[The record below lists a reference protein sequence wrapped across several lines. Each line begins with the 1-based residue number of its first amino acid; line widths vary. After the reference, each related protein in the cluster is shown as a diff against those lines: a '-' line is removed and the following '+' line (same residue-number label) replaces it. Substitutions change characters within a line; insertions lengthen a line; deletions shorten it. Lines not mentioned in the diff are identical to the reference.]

1 MLPIEC
7 RFLEAPTRNQN
18 QKSEPEYVPREEQ
31 TILTDLKLR
40 RNLRDL
46 QDSADAL
53 REQKEQYQRLIDLS
67 PDMIVVVS
75 GDEVAFLNPTGAE
88 MLGTANPSDIIGQ
101 NYRSFVHPDY
111 LAAMEERISESLS
124 SGKTNPF
131 AKSTLIRLDGTPID
145 VEMRSVRITYDGRP
159 AMLAVI
165 RDVREQKRARS
176 LIQEMAFTDSLTGLP
191 NRRSFHKRLQDAME
205 VARLAQ
211 LDVALMYL
219 YMDNFKLINDSFGHA
234 AGDKLLQQMADRLR
248 VSLPEGAVVSR
259 LGGDEFTIIVPNL
272 VRTVEAVRIAERVV
286 ASVAAALFSID
297 GYDLV
302 ATVSMGISMMEGREV
317 DDAELLR
324 EADVAMYE
332 AKSGGGNS
340 AILFRP
346 ELGDSMHMIRHLEL
360 QRGLHEAL
368 EAGQFRLV
376 YQPKYDVQSRYLVGI
391 EALLRWD
398 SPDFGAVSPAEF
410 IPVAEDSGLI
420 LKIGLWVFDSV
431 CRDVVKWDELGLP
444 PVRVAINLSAKQFQ
458 DSSFVASVQ
467 EILSAHGL
475 PGHRFEFE
483 ITESVLMKHTHQTM
497 ERLQALKHI
506 GLQFAIDDF
515 GTGYSSLGY
524 LKRFAI
530 DTLKIDQSFVRDLT
544 SAEDSDEI
552 VSAIIQLAH
561 NLKLQVVAEG
571 VETEAQRQWLA
582 AYGCDAIQG
591 FLMARPMPHAEIA
604 ELLGSIT
611 STGCTFPSATV

>member
-1 MLPIEC
+1 
-7 RFLEAPTRNQN
+7 
-18 QKSEPEYVPREEQ
+18 
-31 TILTDLKLR
+31 LTDPKLR
-40 RNLRDL
+40 RNLRNL

-75 GDEVAFLNPTGAE
+75 GDEVAFLNPTGAA

-111 LAAMEERISESLS
+111 LAAMEERISQSLS
-124 SGKTNPF
+124 SGSANPF
-131 AKSTLIRLDGTPID
+131 AKCTLIQLDGTPID
-145 VEMRSVRITYDGRP
+145 VEMRSVRITYDGGP

-176 LIQEMAFTDSLTGLP
+176 LIEEMAYTDSLTGLP

-205 VARLAQ
+205 LARLAQ

-219 YMDNFKLINDSFGHA
+219 DMDNFKLINDSFGHA

-248 VSLPEGAVVSR
+248 VALPEGAVVSR

-286 ASVAAALFSID
+286 ASVTAALFSID

-346 ELGDSMHMIRHLEL
+346 ELGDSMHMIRQLEL

-376 YQPKYDVQSRYLVGI
+376 YQPKYDVQSHSMAGI

-431 CRDVVKWDELGLP
+431 CRDVVRWDELGLP

-458 DSSFVASVQ
+458 DSSFVASVH

-475 PGHRFEFE
+475 SGHRFEFE

-497 ERLQALKHI
+497 ERLQALKQI
-506 GLQFAIDDF
+506 GLTFAIDDF

-571 VETEAQRQWLA
+571 VETEAQREWLA

-604 ELLGSIT
+604 ELLGTIT
-611 STGCTFPSATV
+611 PSGCTFPSAPV